1 MTTDQRTAIVI
12 GGASGIG
19 LATAHALT
27 ADGFRVIV
35 ADIDDSAAAE
45 AATAIGGSASSIRM
59 DVTDEASVAA
69 GVADLDDVHA
79 VVSCAGLSMTGPIT
93 DLELANWQLTLDVCL
108 TGTFLVLKHAARR
121 IADGGSITCIASLN
135 GRQPGTGMA
144 AYCAAKAGVLM
155 LVEVAAL
162 ELADRRVRVNAI
174 SPGLV
179 DTPLVAGIA
188 FVPGLT
194 EDYLENTPLG
204 RSGRPE
210 EIADMA
216 AFLASDKATWMT
228 GSTIDLNGGAH
239 LRRYP
244 DVLGHVR
251 ALMAT
256 PPA

>member
-1 MTTDQRTAIVI
+1 
-12 GGASGIG
+12 
-19 LATAHALT
+19 
-27 ADGFRVIV
+27 
-35 ADIDDSAAAE
+35 
-45 AATAIGGSASSIRM
+45 
-59 DVTDEASVAA
+59 
-69 GVADLDDVHA
+69 
-79 VVSCAGLSMTGPIT
+79 
-93 DLELANWQLTLDVCL
+93 
-108 TGTFLVLKHAARR
+108 
-121 IADGGSITCIASLN
+121 
-135 GRQPGTGMA
+135 MA
-144 AYCAAKAGVLM
+144 AYCAAKAGLLM

-194 EDYLENTPLG
+194 EDYLDNTPLG

-216 AFLASDKATWMT
+216 AFLTSDKSTWMT

>member
-1 MTTDQRTAIVI
+1 MTTNQHTAMVI

-35 ADIDDSAAAE
+35 ADVNEAAAAE
-45 AATAIGGSASSIRM
+45 AAIALGPTAASIHM
-59 DVTDEASVAA
+59 DVTDEASVEAGFAAA
-69 GVADLDDVHA
+69 GNPSA

-93 DLELANWQLTLDVCL
+93 DLELVHWQLTLDVCL
-108 TGTFLVLKHAARR
+108 TGTFLVLKHAARH

-144 AYCAAKAGVLM
+144 AYCSAKAGVLM

-162 ELADRRVRVNAI
+162 ELAQRQVRVNAI

-179 DTPLVAGIA
+179 DTPLVAGIS

-194 EDYLENTPLG
+194 EDYLANTPLG

-216 AFLASDKATWMT
+216 AFLASDKAAWMT
-228 GSTIDLNGGAH
+228 GTAVDLNGGAH

-251 ALMAT
+251 ALMQT

>member
-1 MTTDQRTAIVI
+1 MTTDHRTAMVI

-27 ADGFRVIV
+27 ADGYQVII
-35 ADIDDSAAAE
+35 ADLNETGARD
-45 AATAIGGSASSIRM
+45 AATAIGSTASSIGM
-59 DVTDEASVAA
+59 DVTDEASVEAGFRAA
-69 GVADLDDVHA
+69 PALHA
-79 VVSCAGLSMTGPIT
+79 VVNCAGLSMPGPIT
-93 DLELANWQLTLDVCL
+93 ELQLEHWHITLDVCL
-108 TGTFLVLKHAARR
+108 TGTFLVLKHAGRH

-162 ELADRRVRVNAI
+162 ELSERRIRVNAI

-188 FVPGLT
+188 LVPGLT

-216 AFLASDKATWMT
+216 AFLASDRATWMT

-251 ALMAT
+251 ALTQT